1 MIEMS
6 RDFGL
11 TAEQQDQ
18 LWVQWRR
25 GDSLRTTARDLG
37 SNHQSVRRFLLQSG
51 GIRLPASRRNDRHL
65 SMADREEISRGLAAG
80 DSATAIA
87 AGLGRAAST
96 VSREIRRN
104 GGREHYRAVTAD
116 QRAVTLAKRP
126 KPQRLD
132 TNLMLLIVVA
142 FKLGQDWSP
151 EQISQWLRRTYPEDT
166 SMRLSH
172 EAIYRSIYI
181 AERKAL
187 TRCLGRPSRHLRS
200 GRTMRVPRAPRV
212 SKRGRLKNM
221 VSIHHR
227 PAHIEERTEVGHWE
241 GDLVMGSRPS
251 AVATLVD
258 RKTRYVRLVHLPNG
272 IKADVVR
279 QALTLSFS
287 GLPAEQ
293 RRSLT
298 WDRGREL
305 AEHQELTAELDLPVY
320 FCDKRSPWQ
329 RGTNE
334 NTNRLLRQYL
344 PKNGDLRQF
353 SQHDLDEIADR
364 INTRPRRVLNWETSG
379 AVFSSANSASTASGN
394 DRRT

>member
-1 MIEMS
+1 MV
-6 RDFGL
+6 RDFGF

-18 LWVQWRR
+18 LWVQWRQR
-25 GDSLRTTARDLG
+25 DSLRTIAMDVGTT
-37 SNHQSVRRFLLQSG
+37 HQKVRRFLLQSG
-51 GIRLPASRRNDRHL
+51 GIRLPASKRNERHL
-65 SMADREEISRGLAAG
+65 SAADREEISRG
-80 DSATAIA
+80 IA
-87 AGLGRAAST
+87 AGYSAAVIATVLGRASST
-96 VSREIRRN
+96 VSREIHRN
-104 GGREHYRAVTAD
+104 GGREQYRAVTAD
-116 QRAVTLAKRP
+116 QRAMLHAKRP

-151 EQISQWLRRTYPEDT
+151 EQISQWLRRTYPEDAT
-166 SMRLSH
+166 MRLSH

-187 TRCLGRPSRHLRS
+187 ARCLGRPSQHLRS
-200 GRTMRVPRAPRV
+200 GRTMRVPRPARV
-212 SKRGRLKNM
+212 SNRGRLKNM
-221 VSIHHR
+221 VSIHAR
-227 PAHIEERTEVGHWE
+227 PASIEERTEVGHWE

-258 RKTRYVRLVHLPNG
+258 RKTRYVRLVRLPNG
-272 IKADVVR
+272 IKANVVR
-279 QALTLSFS
+279 AALTSSFRA
-287 GLPAEQ
+287 LPEGQ
-293 RRSLT
+293 RLSLT

-305 AEHQELTAELDLPVY
+305 AEHQELTAELNLPVY

-353 SQHDLDEIADR
+353 SQQDLDEMADK
-364 INTRPRRVLNWETSG
+364 INTRPRKVLDWGTS
-379 AVFSSANSASTASGN
+379 AHEFQVVARRDPQAS
-394 DRRT
+394 RP

>member
-1 MIEMS
+1 MVREHGFS
-6 RDFGL
+6 S
-11 TAEQQDQ
+11 EQQDQ
-18 LWVQWRR
+18 LWEQWRQR
-25 GDSLRTTARDLG
+25 DSLRTIARDLG
-37 SNHQSVRRFLLQSG
+37 TNQQKIRNFLLRSG
-51 GIRLPASRRNDRHL
+51 GIRRPAPKRSDHHL
-65 SMADREEISRGLAAG
+65 STADREEISRG
-80 DSATAIA
+80 IA
-87 AGLGRAAST
+87 AGHSATVIAERLGRAPST

-104 GGREHYRAVTAD
+104 GGRDLYRAVKAD
-116 QRAVTLAKRP
+116 QRAASSARRP

-132 TNLMLLIVVA
+132 VNLMLLIVVA

-187 TRCLGRPSRHLRS
+187 ARCLGQPARHLRS
-200 GRTMRVPRAPRV
+200 GRTMRVPRPARV
-212 SKRGRLKNM
+212 SKRGRLRNM

-227 PAHIEERTEVGHWE
+227 PTHIEERNQVGHWE
-241 GDLVMGSRPS
+241 GDLVMGRRPS

-258 RKTRYVRLVHLPNG
+258 RKTRFVRLVHLPDG

-279 QALTLSFS
+279 TALTSSFG

-293 RRSLT
+293 RLSLT
-298 WDRGREL
+298 WDRGREM
-305 AEHQELTAELDLPVY
+305 AEHQELTAELGLPVY

-353 SQHDLDEIADR
+353 SQEDLDEIADK
-364 INTRPRRVLNWETSG
+364 INTRPRRVLDWGTSVDAFNPRG
-379 AVFSSANSASTASGN
+379 RTGTAP
-394 DRRT
+394 

>member
-1 MIEMS
+1 MV
-6 RDFGL
+6 RDFGF

-18 LWVQWRR
+18 LWDQWRR
-25 GDSLRTTARDLG
+25 GDSLRAIARDLG
-37 SNHQSVRRFLLQSG
+37 SKNNTVRRFLLQSG
-51 GIRLPASRRNDRHL
+51 GIRLSASKRNDGHL
-65 SMADREEISRGLAAG
+65 SSADREEISRGIAGGRSAAV
-80 DSATAIA
+80 IA

-104 GGREHYRAVTAD
+104 GGREHYRAVKAD
-116 QRAVTLAKRP
+116 QRAVMLAKRP

-151 EQISQWLRRTYPEDT
+151 KQIYQWLRRTYPEDEL
-166 SMRLSH
+166 MRLSH

-187 TRCLGRPSRHLRS
+187 ARCLGRPSRHLRS
-200 GRTMRVPRAPRV
+200 GRTMRVLRAPRV
-212 SKRGRLKNM
+212 SKRGRLRNV
-221 VSIHHR
+221 VSIHHH
-227 PAHIEERTEVGHWE
+227 PASIEDRTEVGHWE
-241 GDLVMGSRPS
+241 GDLVMGLRPS

-258 RKTRYVRLVHLPNG
+258 RKTRYVRLVQLPDG

-279 QALTLSFS
+279 QALTSNFRS
-287 GLPAEQ
+287 LPAGQ

-298 WDRGREL
+298 WDRGREM
-305 AEHQELTAELDLPVY
+305 AEHQELTAELGLPVY

-329 RGTNE
+329 RGSNE

-344 PKNGDLRQF
+344 PKNGDLKQF
-353 SQHDLDEIADR
+353 SQQDLDEIADK
-364 INTRPRRVLNWETSG
+364 INTRPRRVLMWGT
-379 AVFSSANSASTASGN
+379 SANAFARHSDSVP
-394 DRRT
+394 